1 MKCDII
7 AFVMRL
13 WMCSGWYLTLGLICI
28 SRCPHI
34 PTQEAGNLPIL
45 AQKKKK
51 KTQITDDSFFAFAPC
66 NICNLESVQSLS
78 PSSFKEDALI
88 VDNHKAGNTAQT
100 NQGIKRPENV
110 MDILVCRHMQEKF
123 ITSAGIYG
131 RGSMMLRLLMDRWKV
146 HTWRV
151 RTFGMLCLIRSL
163 WSSLLLQLDFV

>member
-1 MKCDII
+1 M
-7 AFVMRL
+7 FRL
-13 WMCSGWYLTLGLICI
+13 IFDTGAYMYKQVSPYSHTR
-28 SRCPHI
+28 SRKSANP
-34 PTQEAGNLPIL
+34 GS
-45 AQKKKK
+45 KKK

-66 NICNLESVQSLS
+66 NICNLESVRSLS

-131 RGSMMLRLLMDRWKV
+131 RGSMMLRLLMDR
-146 HTWRV
+146 
-151 RTFGMLCLIRSL
+151 
-163 WSSLLLQLDFV
+163 